1 MCYDRMGESKIIG
14 YEKLVIGRVF
24 GKYKFYDKETK
35 KKYGH
40 LSKAELD
47 KIFFAGLR
55 RKQKND

>member
-47 KIFFAGLR
+47 KIFFTGC
-55 RKQKND
+55 KND